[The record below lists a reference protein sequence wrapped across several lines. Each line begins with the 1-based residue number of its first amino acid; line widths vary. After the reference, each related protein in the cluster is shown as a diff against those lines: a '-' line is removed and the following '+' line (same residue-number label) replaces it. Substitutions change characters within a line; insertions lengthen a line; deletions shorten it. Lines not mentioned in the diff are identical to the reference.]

1 MTYFLIP
8 ALVIATLVT
17 GCATPASHVKV
28 PTMTVQEA
36 WNTRSQQDYAVS
48 SREVKPAQP
57 VGTVFPVVTAPD
69 IRMAY
74 KRPWKDADGNY
85 HYGGWIALY
94 VDQPKWVLP
103 DGSLDPIERAQPRR
117 AAK

>member
-1 MTYFLIP
+1 MMQFLMP
-8 ALVIATLVT
+8 ALVIVTLVS
-17 GCATPASHVKV
+17 GCAGPASRVKV

-36 WNTRSQQDYAVS
+36 WDARAQQDYAVS
-48 SREVKPAQP
+48 SREVKPALP
-57 VGTVFPVVTAPD
+57 VGMVFPVVTAPD

-103 DGSLDPIERAQPRR
+103 DGTLDPIERAQPRR